1 MESRDLLRPEREK
14 ILKKNEIEDYLFG
27 FMFLQFVFFYD
38 KKLYPSGRI
47 TPTCFE
53 VRLSFYMPSPT
64 FKIYWHY

>member
-1 MESRDLLRPEREK
+1 MESRDFLQPEREK
-14 ILKKNEIEDYLFG
+14 ILKKNNVIEDYLFG
-27 FMFLQFVFFYD
+27 FMFLQFVFFY

-53 VRLSFYMPSPT
+53 VRLSFYSPLPT